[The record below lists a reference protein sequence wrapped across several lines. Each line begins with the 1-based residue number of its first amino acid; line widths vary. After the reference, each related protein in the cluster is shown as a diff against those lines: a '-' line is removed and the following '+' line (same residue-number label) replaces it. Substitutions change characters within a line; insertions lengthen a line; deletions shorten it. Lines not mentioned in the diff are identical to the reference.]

1 VHDVAAIVVSH
12 RSAREAARAI
22 ASLRRGFSE
31 TGASGEVLLVDCGSG
46 PDELS
51 RLKEA
56 GSDRLLAIDNR
67 GYSGGVNAGVAA
79 ARARMLLFCNA
90 DVELSARALGP
101 LLEAAGRPEVGA
113 ASPVQHADAE
123 GRIFLPSGFGA
134 GFARDLA
141 QAVGGRWGAD
151 RRFARHAARQWRLW
165 QEGGE
170 TDDLTGSILAVRR
183 EVVDRVGRLDE
194 RFPFEY
200 EETEWEERV
209 RRARLTLR
217 VVAQARARHAAGTSA
232 ARNPETAIRR
242 RASRREYRHRRYGR
256 LGSAFLAWAERR
268 SSPPGIVAPAPV
280 VFEARGRDFAVAVSP
295 NPSLLPFAAA
305 GLEREVTAE
314 SLVSAAGT
322 PLYARVFRVRDGMPE
337 PVLRIGA

>member
-12 RSAREAARAI
+12 RSAGEAARAI
-22 ASLRRGFSE
+22 ASLRRGFAE
-31 TGASGEVLLVDCGSG
+31 TGVSGEVLLVDCGSG
-46 PDELS
+46 PDELP
-51 RLKEA
+51 RLREA

-67 GYSGGVNAGVAA
+67 GYSGGVNAGIAA

-90 DVELSARALGP
+90 DVELGPGSLGP
-101 LLEAAGRPEVGA
+101 LLDAASRPEVGA
-113 ASPVQHADAE
+113 AAPVQHADPQ
-123 GRIFLPSGFGA
+123 GRILLPSGFGA

-141 QAVGGRWGAD
+141 QAAGNGRGAD
-151 RRFARHAARQWRLW
+151 RRFSRHAARQWRLW
-165 QEGGE
+165 HEGGE
-170 TDDLTGSILAVRR
+170 TDDLTGSLLATRR

-209 RRARLTLR
+209 RRARLSLR

-232 ARNPETAIRR
+232 ARNPETEARR
-242 RASRREYRHRRYGR
+242 RASRREYRARRYGR
-256 LGSAFLAWAERR
+256 IGSAFLAWAERR
-268 SSPPGIVAPAPV
+268 SAPAGSAPAPA
-280 VFEARGRDFAVAVSP
+280 VFEPRGRDFAVAVSP

-305 GLEREVTAE
+305 GLETEATAA
-314 SLVSAAGT
+314 SLVAAAGA
-322 PLYARVFRVRDGMPE
+322 PLYARVFRVRDGRPE

>member
-22 ASLRRGFSE
+22 ASLRLGFAE
-31 TGASGEVLLVDCGSG
+31 TGVSGEVLLVDCGSG
-46 PDELS
+46 PDELP
-51 RLKEA
+51 RLREA

-79 ARARMLLFCNA
+79 ARARMFLFCNA
-90 DVELSARALGP
+90 DVELEPGALGP
-101 LLEAAGRPEVGA
+101 LLEAAGRPDVGA

-123 GRIFLPSGFGA
+123 GRILLPSGFGA

-165 QEGGE
+165 HEGGE
-170 TDDLTGSILAVRR
+170 TGDLTGSLLAVRR
-183 EVVDRVGRLDE
+183 QVVDRVGRLDE

-209 RRARLTLR
+209 RRARLSLR
-217 VVAQARARHAAGTSA
+217 VVSQSRARHAAGTSA
-232 ARNPETAIRR
+232 ARNPETVIRR
-242 RASRREYRHRRYGR
+242 RASRREYRARRYGR
-256 LGSAFLAWAERR
+256 IGSAFLAWAERG
-268 SSPPGIVAPAPV
+268 SSPPGATPAPA

-305 GLEREVTAE
+305 GLEREVSAE
-314 SLVSAAGT
+314 SLVSAAGG
-322 PLYARVFRVRDGMPE
+322 PLYARVFRVRDGMSE